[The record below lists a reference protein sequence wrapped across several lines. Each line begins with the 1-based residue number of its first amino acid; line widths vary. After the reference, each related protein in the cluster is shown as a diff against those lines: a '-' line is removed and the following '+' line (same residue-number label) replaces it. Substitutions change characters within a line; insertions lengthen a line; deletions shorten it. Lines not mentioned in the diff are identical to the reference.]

1 MSEKLRFFDPQLK
14 EKPEIELFNEP
25 EWLIHL
31 RQLDGQIR
39 VKKTELMFVSVCKK
53 FIYSRKAFLYSGTS
67 ICLWLLKA
75 RCHIYFHSAFR

>member
-31 RQLDGQIR
+31 RQLDGQIK
-39 VKKTELMFVSVCKK
+39 VKKTRNVC
-53 FIYSRKAFLYSGTS
+53 FP
-67 ICLWLLKA
+67 
-75 RCHIYFHSAFR
+75 SAFRQVQSENTLFSDGAD